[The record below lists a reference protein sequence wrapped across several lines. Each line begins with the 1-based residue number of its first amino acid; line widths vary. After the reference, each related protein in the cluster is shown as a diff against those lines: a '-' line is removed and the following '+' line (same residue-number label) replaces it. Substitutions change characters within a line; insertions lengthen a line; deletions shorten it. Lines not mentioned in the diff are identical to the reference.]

1 MSSLNNSAAEMVQS
15 IKKGEITSEE
25 LVKKYIEQ
33 IKKKEK
39 DVGAWKFFDEELAI
53 NQAKEKDSLH
63 QSGKHGDLHGIPIG
77 IKDIFDTEDMPTT
90 DGTEIHKKNPSLND
104 CTVVSKLK
112 QAGAVIMGKT
122 VTCELAYYS
131 PGKTKNPHDLNRT
144 PGGSSSGS
152 AAAVA
157 SHMVPLAVGSQTNGS
172 VIRPA
177 SYCGVVGYKPT
188 KGLISRHLVL
198 QVSRKLDQVGVFSN
212 SVEDAALISEQL
224 IGYDKQD
231 PDTSLNPKPK
241 LLNACKQKPPMEP
254 VLAYINLPFMNEL
267 EEDAKEGFEEIKD
280 EIKNELK
287 SKVDEVE
294 LPEGF
299 KGIPEWHKII
309 MESDMATSFSKEYK
323 SFKNKLS
330 NKIVEAIERGQK
342 YTSVEYN
349 DALSKIDAANTYFK
363 QFFHDY
369 DAILTPSATGE
380 APKGLEFTGNPIFCT
395 IWTYCGMPSISLP
408 LLQGKNSLPVGV
420 QLVSSLFDD
429 ERLFRN
435 ASWLTRKIK
444 R

>member
-1 MSSLNNSAAEMVQS
+1 MSVLSSSAVEMVKS
-15 IKKGEITSEE
+15 IKKGEISSEE
-25 LVKKYIEQ
+25 LVKSYIKE

-39 DVGAWKFFDEELAI
+39 DVGAWEFFDEDLAI
-53 NQAKEKDSLH
+53 EQAKKLDLLH
-63 QSGKHGDLHGIPIG
+63 QSGNHGDLHGVPVG
-77 IKDIFDTEDMPTT
+77 IKDIFDTVDMPTA
-90 DGTEIHKKNPSLND
+90 DGTEIHKENPCLND

-131 PGKTKNPHDLNRT
+131 PGKTKNPHDLSRT

-157 SHMVPLAVGSQTNGS
+157 SHMIPLAVGSQTNGS
-172 VIRPA
+172 IIRPA

-188 KGLISRHLVL
+188 RGLISRHLVL

-212 SVEDAALISEQL
+212 SVEDAALISEQI

-241 LLNACKQKPPMEP
+241 LLLASQQKPPMEP
-254 VLAYINLPFMNEL
+254 VFAYIKLPFMNEL
-267 EEDAKEGFEEIKD
+267 EDDSKEGFNELKD
-280 EIKNELK
+280 EIKNKLNG
-287 SKVDEVE
+287 KVDEIE
-294 LPEGF
+294 LPDGF
-299 KGIPEWHKII
+299 KNITEWHKII
-309 MESDMATSFSKEYK
+309 MESDMAASFSKEYK
-323 SFKNKLS
+323 SFKIKLS
-330 NKIVEAIERGQK
+330 KKIIEAIERGMK

-349 DALSKIDAANTYFK
+349 DALSKIDAANAYFK
-363 QFFHDY
+363 QFFYDY
-369 DAILTPSATGE
+369 DAIITPSATGE

-408 LLQGKNSLPVGV
+408 LLQGKNGLPVGV
-420 QLVSSLFDD
+420 QLVSSQFDD

-435 ASWLTRKIK
+435 ASWLMSKSK
-444 R
+444 K

>member
-1 MSSLNNSAAEMVQS
+1 MSSPKTSAVEMVQS

-25 LVKKYIEQ
+25 LVKNYIEQ

-39 DVGAWKFFDEELAI
+39 DVEAWEFFDEEFVLS
-53 NQAKEKDSLH
+53 QAKKLDSLH
-63 QSGKHGDLHGIPIG
+63 QSGKHGDLHGIPVG

-90 DGTEIHKKNPSLND
+90 DGTEIHKKNPSLSD

-112 QAGAVIMGKT
+112 QAGAIIMGKT

-131 PGKTKNPHDLNRT
+131 PGKTKNPHDLSRT

-157 SHMVPLAVGSQTNGS
+157 SHMVPLAIGSQTNGS

-177 SYCGVVGYKPT
+177 SYCGVIGYKPT

-198 QVSRKLDQVGVFSN
+198 QISRALDQVGIFSN
-212 SVEDAALISEQL
+212 SIEDAALISEQI

-231 PDTSLNPKPK
+231 PDTSLNPRPK
-241 LLNACKQKPPMEP
+241 LLVASRQKPPMEP
-254 VLAYINLPFMNEL
+254 LLAYIKLPFMDKL
-267 EEDAKEGFEEIKD
+267 DEDVMEGFNEVKD
-280 EIKNELK
+280 ELKGQINEI
-287 SKVDEVE
+287 E
-294 LPEGF
+294 LPAGF
-299 KGIPEWHKII
+299 DGIPDWHKII
-309 MESDMATSFSKEYK
+309 MESDMARSFSEEYK
-323 SFKNKLS
+323 KSKNKLS
-330 NKIVEAIERGQK
+330 DKIVEAIERGMK
-342 YTSVEYN
+342 YSSVEYN
-349 DALSKIDAANTYFK
+349 EAFSKIEVANTYFK

-369 DAILTPSATGE
+369 DAILTPSACGE
-380 APKGLEFTGNPIFCT
+380 APKGLKSTGNPIFCT

-408 LLQGKNSLPVGV
+408 LLQGKNNLPVGV
-420 QLVSSLFDD
+420 QLVSSLYDD

-435 ASWLTRKIK
+435 ASWLTSKIK

>member
-1 MSSLNNSAAEMVQS
+1 MPLLNTSAVEMVKS
-15 IKKGEITSEE
+15 LKKGELTSEE
-25 LVKKYIEQ
+25 LVKSYIKE

-39 DVGAWKFFDEELAI
+39 DIQAWEFFDEELVLA
-53 NQAKEKDSLH
+53 QAKKLDLLH
-63 QSGKHGDLHGIPIG
+63 QSGKHGDLHGIPVG
-77 IKDIFDTEDMPTT
+77 IKDIFDTEDMPTK
-90 DGTEIHKKNPSLND
+90 DGTEIHKKNLSLND

-112 QAGAVIMGKT
+112 QAGAIIMGKT

-131 PGKTKNPHDLNRT
+131 PGKTKNPHDLSRT

-177 SYCGVVGYKPT
+177 SYCGIVGYKPSR
-188 KGLISRHLVL
+188 GLISRHLVL

-241 LLNACKQKPPMEP
+241 LLAACQQKPPMEP
-254 VLAYINLPFMNEL
+254 VLAYIKLPFMKEL
-267 EEDAKEGFEEIKD
+267 EEDVKGGFEEIKS
-280 EIKNELK
+280 EIKDKLK
-287 SKVDEVE
+287 GKVDEVE

-299 KGIPEWHKII
+299 KDITKWHKII

-330 NKIVEAIERGQK
+330 DKIVEAIERGMK

-349 DALSKIDAANTYFK
+349 DALSKIDAANVYFK

-380 APKGLEFTGNPIFCT
+380 ASKGLEFTGNPIFCT

-408 LLQGKNSLPVGV
+408 LLQGKNGLPIGV

-435 ASWLTRKIK
+435 ANWLTKKIK
-444 R
+444 K

>member
-1 MSSLNNSAAEMVQS
+1 MSSLKLSAVEMVQS
-15 IKKGEITSEE
+15 LKKGEITSEE
-25 LVKKYIEQ
+25 LVKSYIEQ

-39 DVGAWKFFDEELAI
+39 EVEAWEFFDQELALA
-53 NQAKEKDSLH
+53 QAKKLDALH
-63 QSGKHGDLHGIPIG
+63 QSGKHGDLHGIPVG
-77 IKDIFDTEDMPTT
+77 IKDIFDTADMPTT
-90 DGTEIHKKNPSLND
+90 DGTEIHKKNPSWND

-122 VTCELAYYS
+122 VTAELAYYS
-131 PGKTKNPHDLNRT
+131 PGKTKNPHDTTRT

-198 QVSRKLDQVGVFSN
+198 QVSRPLDQIGVFAN
-212 SVEDAALISEQL
+212 SIEDAALISEQL
-224 IGYDKQD
+224 IGHDKQD
-231 PDTSLNPKPK
+231 PDTSLNPRPK
-241 LLNACKQKPPMEP
+241 LLAASRQKPPMEP
-254 VLAYINLPFMNEL
+254 LLAYIKLPFMDKL
-267 EEDAKEGFEEIKD
+267 EDDVMEGFNEVKD
-280 EIKNELK
+280 ELK
-287 SKVDEVE
+287 GKVDEIE

-299 KGIPEWHKII
+299 AGIPDWHKII
-309 MESDMATSFSKEYK
+309 MESDMARSFSEEYEK
-323 SFKNKLS
+323 SKNKLS
-330 NKIVEAIERGQK
+330 DQIVEAIERGMK

-349 DALSKIDAANTYFK
+349 NALSKIDVANTYFN

-369 DAILTPSATGE
+369 DAILTPSACDE
-380 APKGLEFTGNPIFCT
+380 APKGLKSTGNPIFCT
-395 IWTYCGMPSISLP
+395 VWTYCGMPCISLP
-408 LLQGKNSLPVGV
+408 LLKGKSGLPVGV

-435 ASWLTRKIK
+435 ASWLTSKIK